1 MFLHNYYCILLGY
14 TSALQYRYFALP
26 IWVSYISFI
35 QSVNGVQF
43 LNVVCLFLFPVCFA
57 SSSAPAPAIFMVPFT
72 RMYASLLP
80 QRLELSIRVLNLIW
94 LFVMR
99 LPIHHRLL
107 QPNYF
112 CAEFRWLM
120 ICVIII
126 KVHQFNLL
134 LLFWWCLFLS
144 WYPHWYPHW
153 FPTSTLWGSFCNLP
167 YNFNSKQVTCC
178 FWLYWI
184 ALFET
189 VLNSSFMNLHRSL
202 VWILHQ
208 M

>member
-1 MFLHNYYCILLGY
+1 MAPLFQYPWIISIRGFLWYHLNHLCGFVIKFLMFLHNYYCILLGY

-120 ICVIII
+120 ICVVNQIYD
-126 KVHQFNLL
+126 
-134 LLFWWCLFLS
+134 FL
-144 WYPHWYPHW
+144 
-153 FPTSTLWGSFCNLP
+153 
-167 YNFNSKQVTCC
+167 
-178 FWLYWI
+178 
-184 ALFET
+184 
-189 VLNSSFMNLHRSL
+189 
-202 VWILHQ
+202 ILCPCYTYL
-208 M
+208 